1 MRHIKCGI
9 VGFGFIGPHHAEAM
23 RRLGFV
29 EVAAVCAKNPETRE
43 KATRLHIPRFY
54 DNYEQLVDD
63 PEIDVVDIATP
74 TYLHHPTAMAAM
86 SRCKH
91 VIVDK
96 PIATTS
102 ALAGEM
108 VDAARAAGV
117 VNAVT
122 FNYRYNPMVQQA
134 RLMVAKGE
142 IGDIHLAH
150 GIYLQEWLLCDTDFS
165 WRLEP
170 EKSGEGAMVTDAGCH
185 WFDLVEH
192 ITGLRITSIFAD
204 LRTVIRTR
212 QRPVGGSLEAFAS
225 RRNQN
230 TEPFEVKVPDLG
242 AAILRLENG
251 ATVTCLTCPLCA
263 GHKND
268 LRVELH
274 GSKASLSWIQER
286 PNEIWIGRRGEANR
300 VLIRDPGLVD
310 PAVRPYVSTPGGHN
324 EAWPDAFKNLM
335 ANILTFIAEG
345 RDARTADGM
354 LFPTFADGYQA
365 ALIADAMVASSRTGK
380 WVQVAA
386 GTLAV
391 ESR

>member
-1 MRHIKCGI
+1 
-9 VGFGFIGPHHAEAM
+9 M

-29 EVAAVCAKNPETRE
+29 EVAAVCSNEPATRE
-43 KATRLHIPRFY
+43 KAARLHIPRFY
-54 DNYEQLVDD
+54 DNYEDLIAD

-74 TYLHHPTAMAAM
+74 TYLHHPIAMAAM
-86 SRCKH
+86 SRGKH

-96 PIATTS
+96 PLATTS
-102 ALAGEM
+102 TLAAEM

-142 IGDIHLAH
+142 IGDIYLVH
-150 GIYLQEWLLCDTDFS
+150 GYYLQEWLLYGTDFS

-170 EKSGEGAMVTDAGCH
+170 EKSGEGSVVTDAGCH

-192 ITGLRITSIFAD
+192 ITGLRITSVFAA

-212 QRPVGGSLEAFAS
+212 QRPIGGSLEAFAPAS
-225 RRNQN
+225 TQK

-242 AAILRLENG
+242 AAILQLQNG
-251 ATVTCLTCPLCA
+251 ATVTFLTSPLCA

-268 LRVELH
+268 LRVEFH

-286 PNEIWIGRRGEANR
+286 PNELWIGRRNAADR
-300 VLIRDPGLVD
+300 ILVRDPGLVD

-324 EAWPDAFKNLM
+324 EAWPDAFKNTM
-335 ANILTFIAEG
+335 ANILTFIADG
-345 RDARTADGM
+345 RDARAADGV
-354 LFPTFADGYQA
+354 LFPTFQSGYRA
-365 ALIADAMVASSRTGK
+365 AAIGDAMVASSRTGS
-380 WVQVAA
+380 WAQVAL
-386 GTLAV
+386 G
-391 ESR
+391 